1 MSILNIFLI
10 VGVIVVVVIMGMVI
24 PDFVV
29 NVQASSRQ
37 YNAKFL
43 SRQISAGAG
52 KVKRAVY
59 GTLHQH
65 LVFFFT
71 LVLCTLF
78 DPVEGVFAP
87 GSSGD
92 LKAAVGTCTY
102 SGGCTGGCLGE
113 TADGSCPVFAAQNGN
128 GVIGD
133 WDVSKITSM
142 FESTFA
148 TN

>member
-1 MSILNIFLI
+1 M
-10 VGVIVVVVIMGMVI
+10 IVVVIIMGMVI

-37 YNAKFL
+37 YMYNAKFF
-43 SRQISAGAG
+43 SGQISAGAG

-59 GTLHQH
+59 RQH

-71 LVLCTLF
+71 LVLFTLF

-133 WDVSKITSM
+133 WDVSKVTSM
-142 FESTFA
+142 SNSTFA